1 MRQSVILLGRR
12 IQSLRQGKKLSQEQ
26 LAESAGL
33 SLKHLGELER
43 GRGNPTLASLESLAA
58 AFGIS
63 LSELFDF
70 DHEQPVKEIL
80 RPEVSKMIEGA
91 GEEEFRKIFRVIKA
105 LLR

>member
-1 MRQSVILLGRR
+1 MRHTVILLGRR
-12 IQSLRQGKKLSQEQ
+12 IQNLRQGKKLSQDQ

-43 GRGNPTLASLESLAA
+43 GRGNPTLASLESLAV

-70 DHEQPVKEIL
+70 DHEQPGKEIL
-80 RPEVSKMIEGA
+80 RQEAAKMIEGA
-91 GEEEFRKIFRVIKA
+91 GEEEIRRIYRVIKA

>member
-1 MRQSVILLGRR
+1 MRHSVVLLGKR
-12 IQSLRQGKKLSQEQ
+12 IQNLRQGKRLSQEQ

-43 GRGNPTLASLESLAA
+43 GRGNPTLASLESLAG

-70 DHEQPVKEIL
+70 DHEQSDKEIL
-80 RPEVSKMIEGA
+80 REEVTKMVEGA
-91 GEEEFRKIFRVIKA
+91 GDEEIRRIYRVIKA
-105 LLR
+105 LVR